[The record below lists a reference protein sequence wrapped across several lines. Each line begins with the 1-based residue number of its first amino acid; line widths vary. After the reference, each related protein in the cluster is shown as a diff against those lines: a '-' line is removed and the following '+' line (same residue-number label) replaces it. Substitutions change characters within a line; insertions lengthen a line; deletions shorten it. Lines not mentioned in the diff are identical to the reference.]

1 MVSFPTPIPDCDSHS
16 PAFLDLFLSFDTS
29 ICFTMASPPLR
40 NSDHV
45 VVSVSIDFPL
55 NSQQD
60 VLFHLIGLSMNILN
74 TGDKL
79 PKQRGFFTNS
89 MGDLL
94 PALGFLAGLYNFC
107 NFGIMFSLM

>member
-60 VLFHLIGLSMNILN
+60 VLFHLIGLSMNILH

-79 PKQRGFFTNS
+79 PKQRGFFI
-89 MGDLL
+89 
-94 PALGFLAGLYNFC
+94 GFLAGLYNFC